1 MFRVATSDAEAVKL
15 SKAPLRVWPA
25 LHRASLAPIFSIT
38 SGEGHTFLQVN
49 FLRWPLG
56 FCSTFWGVWLLP
68 L

>member
-49 FLRWPLG
+49 FLR
-56 FCSTFWGVWLLP
+56 
-68 L
+68 